1 MRSMMAGVGNRA
13 RSAPKWLV
21 VIALFVAV
29 SVGTPARVVAEE
41 QEGHEAAG
49 EEHGTA
55 EEHEG
60 GEEHGGEHH
69 HKNHFAVFVGS
80 TEAEE
85 HHGEKGDPDF
95 TMGLDYERRLNK
107 WFGAGAM
114 LDFVVEGQRE
124 YLVGPLFI
132 LHAGRNAKLFA
143 APCYQRVRESD
154 DGAGFAFRMG
164 FSWDFY
170 IRKGKN
176 TIFPAIYYDITEE
189 QNFLVLGVGFGLGW

>member
-1 MRSMMAGVGNRA
+1 MST
-13 RSAPKWLV
+13 RSARRRRTG
-21 VIALFVAV
+21 
-29 SVGTPARVVAEE
+29 SPAHAAIQGEHAAASGE
-41 QEGHEAAG
+41 HEAAG
-49 EEHGTA
+49 EEHEGA
-55 EEHEG
+55 QEH
-60 GEEHGGEHH
+60 GEEHGEEHH
-69 HKNHFAVFVGS
+69 HKNHFAFFIGS

-95 TMGLDYERRLNK
+95 TMGVDYERRLNK

-114 LDFVVEGQRE
+114 LDFVVEGRRE

-132 LHAGRNAKLFA
+132 LHAGKNAKLFA

-154 DGAGFAFRMG
+154 DGASFAFRMG
-164 FSWDFY
+164 FAWDFY

-189 QNFLVLGVGFGLGW
+189 QNFLVLGVGFGLGF